1 MRSRNQYLQ
10 TFPRCQ
16 LWFNHQ
22 SNGRDSFIHKITFS
36 RGKYVRRILMDEARI
51 LSEMN
56 VALPHNLLTL
66 LSLLNNVFNGYTVK
80 KDFFLKRKKTKH
92 FFMPSLV
99 MIRVLTLAL
108 VIFFLAIFGF
118 LCLFR
123 KMTKNYYA
131 TCPCSLLLLK
141 AFSYIWFK
149 KMKLC
154 SPSPL
159 YFVHKREKSE
169 RKECPSYCQQ
179 APLQPGV
186 CQHSR
191 ETIKRAKKSK
201 KRVELVSRNLEDL
214 LCHFHTLL

>member
-1 MRSRNQYLQ
+1 MRSRSRYLQ

-22 SNGRDSFIHKITFS
+22 SNRRDNFIHKITFS
-36 RGKYVRRILMDEARI
+36 RGKYVRRILLDEARI

-108 VIFFLAIFGF
+108 VILFLAIFGF

-123 KMTKNYYA
+123 KMTNNYYA
-131 TCPCSLLLLK
+131 CSPCCWLLLK
-141 AFSYIWFK
+141 AFPYIYGSKRWSYILHLRYILFIK
-149 KMKLC
+149 
-154 SPSPL
+154 
-159 YFVHKREKSE
+159 
-169 RKECPSYCQQ
+169 
-179 APLQPGV
+179 G
-186 CQHSR
+186 
-191 ETIKRAKKSK
+191 KRAKERNVPPIVSK
-201 KRVELVSRNLEDL
+201 HHSSQVSVNTPEKQ
-214 LCHFHTLL
+214 